1 MSSADDVPVAVEIV
15 DPPDSIVVG
24 DTVPVGVR
32 ALNRSGDSIPGAALS
47 LISLDPD
54 SIAVPPGQLA
64 VVGLV
69 QGGGRIVAK
78 AGDLP
83 SDPLRILIR

>member
-1 MSSADDVPVAVEIV
+1 M
-15 DPPDSIVVG
+15 DPPDSIAVG

-32 ALNRSGDSIPGAALS
+32 ALNRSGDSIPGVALS

-54 SIAVPPGQLA
+54 SIAVPPGRLA

-69 QGGGRIVAK
+69 LGGGRIVAT

-83 SDPLRILIR
+83 SDPLRIRVVP